1 MKLINRHKSRPQ
13 QIADRAQ
20 KLTKTATKAVKAT
33 AAYKATKAAVRRTPV
48 VRRVP
53 IVLAAGGATV
63 VAVKKIR
70 SGNGSTATP
79 QQTTSPPTSATVP
92 G

>member
-1 MKLINRHKSRPQ
+1 MKLINRRKSRPQ
-13 QIADRAQ
+13 QALDLA
-20 KLTKTATKAVKAT
+20 KGTAKTATKAVKAT
-33 AAYKATKAAVRRTPV
+33 AAYKAAKGLAKRTPGA
-48 VRRVP
+48 RRVP

-63 VAVKKIR
+63 VAVKKAR
-70 SGNGSTATP
+70 SGGTSQP